1 MCTELPVLSGDF
13 AERMRFLDCGQMYWS
28 PCQDC
33 GALYR
38 SDVWHGCD
46 AGITASMNRA
56 ESSYQAYRAKLG
68 TRDNWT
74 GD

>member
-1 MCTELPVLSGDF
+1 MCVEIPTLSGDF
-13 AERMRFLDCGQMYWS
+13 AERMRFIQCGQTYQA
-28 PCQDC
+28 PCEYC
-33 GALYR
+33 GDLSR
-38 SDVWHGCD
+38 SDEWHQCEARTSAIMSG
-46 AGITASMNRA
+46 N